1 MIYFKEKIEPFESKD
16 GMNLVPVEV
25 ELIDGSNV
33 YKLPDYFKEEIKAK
47 GGKLID
53 VFEKDIKKPN
63 YNFFN

>member
-47 GGKLID
+47 GGKLIS
-53 VFEKDIKKPN
+53 VLKRDIKPIS
-63 YNFFN
+63 YEQL